1 MSCSELGFDEEYGIR
16 LSKSADL
23 EITLEFPSTVDFT
36 GYTGEFA
43 IKGEL
48 DDVAKELSVTT
59 TATAAGSVMVFSENT
74 ILLRLKETDNK
85 TLPNDATDAADP
97 WVGWFEWTVTDTDS
111 LTSRLFQLPLI
122 AERGA
127 AE

>member
-1 MSCSELGFDEEYGIR
+1 MSCNELGLDDYGIR

-23 EITLEFPSTVDFT
+23 EITLTFPSSVDFT
-36 GYTGEFA
+36 GYDGTFV
-43 IKGEL
+43 IKAAL
-48 DDVAKELSVTT
+48 DDVAAELTVGT
-59 TATAAGSVMVFSENT
+59 TATANGSVMVFSENT
-74 ILLRLKETDNK
+74 ILLRLKAADLQ
-85 TLPNDATDAADP
+85 TLPNNATDAADP
-97 WVGWFEWTVTDTDS
+97 WVGWFEWLVTDTDS